1 MNGHHKIQEFP
12 GNTLS
17 DCVFMDVT
25 LRATPNSKSTRAT
38 WPLWVLCF
46 MRGRISSLV
55 CFVLIFNVRLLKT
68 DPAPCLLLLYV
79 LFHLIPTQPKESS
92 LVLSHARLFVTPW
105 TVALQAP
112 LSMGFSGQEYWSGLP
127 CSPPGD
133 LPDPGIEP

>member
-1 MNGHHKIQEFP
+1 
-12 GNTLS
+12 
-17 DCVFMDVT
+17 
-25 LRATPNSKSTRAT
+25 
-38 WPLWVLCF
+38 

-68 DPAPCLLLLYV
+68 DPAPCLLLLYL

-105 TVALQAP
+105 TVALQAL
-112 LSMGFSGQEYWSGLP
+112 LSLGFSGQEYWSGLP